1 MKQTGKEV
9 FRNFIMFV
17 LTSSAGTLVDLG
29 VHWLLVNYVF
39 KGNYWGSFWI
49 APTVSFELAAITN
62 FVIAYY
68 FLWKD
73 RVTERST
80 RSFWRHLAGYNVATI
95 GAFLLKLVAMQGF
108 HFLFVKLGWFQDL
121 TYEPV
126 ICNVIGLCFS
136 GAFNFIMG
144 EFVIFN
150 KKK

>member
-29 VHWLLVNYVF
+29 VHWLLVNYAF

-95 GAFLLKLVAMQGF
+95 GAFLIKLAAMQGF